1 MPEPPLQVLMI
12 SRCPPYPLHL
22 GDRLIPYHLVRELA
36 AQGVQVDLLAYYQ
49 HDDDPDDLPF
59 YAHLFRQVT
68 LLPEP
73 PRSPANLLQ
82 RAALPRRRFPR
93 SREESWSPTMWD
105 AIAAAL
111 TTTPYDAVHLFGGVH
126 VYEFRHLV
134 AHLPTVITP
143 YESFSLLLERTLAH
157 AGSLRERASIRAQLA
172 MARHYERWMFR
183 GYDRVVV
190 VSDRDAD
197 TLRRL
202 ARGLPVVVI
211 PNGVD
216 LEALRPAGQK
226 AARPTLIF
234 TGNYDYAPNLDAAL
248 LLIREIF
255 PLVQAALPEIELL
268 IVGAN
273 PPPAL
278 LALAGEGVQ
287 VTGRVPDLAPY
298 LDAAHVYVCP
308 LRVGAGIKNKVL
320 AAMAMRTPVIGS
332 ALSFDGIALTPGQ
345 DALLAETPAEFA
357 AEALRLLRDP
367 ALSARLAAGARAC
380 IERHYTWH
388 AAADSYAALYR
399 TMIEAHE
406 RA

>member
-1 MPEPPLQVLMI
+1 MSETPLQVLMI

-22 GDRLIPYHLVRELA
+22 GDRLIPYHIVRELA

-73 PRSPANLLQ
+73 ARSPSSLIQ
-82 RAALPRRRFPR
+82 RAALPTRRFPR
-93 SREESWSPTMWD
+93 SGAESWSPAMWD

-111 TTTPYDAVHLFGGVH
+111 ATTPYDVVHLFGGVH
-126 VYEFRHLV
+126 VYEFRALV
-134 AHLPTVITP
+134 EHLPNVITP
-143 YESFSLLLERTLAH
+143 YESFSLLLERTLAR
-157 AGSLRERASIRAQLA
+157 AESLRDQATTRALLS
-172 MARHYERWMFR
+172 MARQFERWMFR

-190 VSDRDAD
+190 VSDRDAE
-197 TLRRL
+197 TLRGL
-202 ARGLPVVVI
+202 APGLPLAVI

-216 LEALRPAGQK
+216 LETLRPTGQK
-226 AARPTLIF
+226 ATRPTLVF
-234 TGNYDYAPNLDAAL
+234 TGNYEYAPNLDAAFV
-248 LLIREIF
+248 LIREIF
-255 PLVQAALPEIELL
+255 PLVRAALPEAELL

-273 PPPAL
+273 PPPEL
-278 LALAGEGVQ
+278 LALAGDGVQ
-287 VTGRVPDLAPY
+287 VTGHVPELAPY

-320 AAMAMRTPVIGS
+320 AAMAMRTPVIGTP
-332 ALSFDGIALTPGQ
+332 LSFDGIAVTPGE
-345 DALLAETPAEFA
+345 DVLTAETPDEFA
-357 AEALRLLRDP
+357 AAILRLLREA
-367 ALSARLAAGARAC
+367 ALRDRLAAGARAC
-380 IERHYTWH
+380 IERRYTWR

-399 TMIEAHE
+399 IVIEAHE

>member
-1 MPEPPLQVLMI
+1 MI

-49 HDDDPDDLPF
+49 HGDDPDDLPF
-59 YAHLFRQVT
+59 YAHLFRGVT

-73 PRSPANLLQ
+73 ARSPASLLR
-82 RAALPRRRFPR
+82 RAALPMRRFPR
-93 SREESWSPTMWD
+93 RREESWSPAMWD
-105 AIAAAL
+105 AIRAAL
-111 TTTPYDAVHLFGGVH
+111 ATTPYDAVHLFGGVH
-126 VYEFRHLV
+126 VYEFRALV
-134 AHLPTVITP
+134 NHLPTVITP
-143 YESFSLLLERTLAH
+143 YESFSLLLERTLAR
-157 AGSLRERASIRAQLA
+157 AGSLRERAVTRAQLG
-172 MARHYERWMFR
+172 MARHFERWMFR

-197 TLRRL
+197 TLRGL
-202 ARGLPVVVI
+202 ARGLPVIVI

-216 LEALRPAGQK
+216 LEALQPAGQK
-226 AARPTLIF
+226 ADRPTLIF

-255 PLVQAALPEIELL
+255 PLVQAALPEAELL

-273 PPPAL
+273 PPPEL
-278 LALAGEGVQ
+278 QALAGEGVQ

-320 AAMAMRTPVIGS
+320 AAMAMRTPVVGS
-332 ALSFDGIALTPGQ
+332 ALSFDGIAVTPGE
-345 DALLAETPAEFA
+345 DVLLAESPAEFA
-357 AEALRLLRDP
+357 AETLRLLGDP

-380 IERHYTWH
+380 IERRYTWR
-388 AAADSYAALYR
+388 AAAESYAALYR
-399 TMIEAHE
+399 TVIEAHE